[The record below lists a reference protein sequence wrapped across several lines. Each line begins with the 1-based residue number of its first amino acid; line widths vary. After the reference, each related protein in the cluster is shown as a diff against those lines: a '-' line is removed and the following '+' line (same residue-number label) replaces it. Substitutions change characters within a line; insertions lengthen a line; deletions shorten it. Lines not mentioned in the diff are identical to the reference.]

1 MFIEK
6 LLQLMAEKKASDL
19 FISAGSPICIKIQGT
34 IMPVNPAL
42 MDGEQTKKII
52 YEMLNPT
59 QQEVL
64 TKEQELNFSKP
75 MPGIGNFRV
84 NCFWQKGT
92 CGLVIR
98 YITSDIPKMQDLN
111 LPPVLASLIMEK
123 RGLVLVVGATGS
135 GKSTTL
141 ASMIDYRNMSGPGH
155 ILTMEDPVEYVF
167 TPKKCIINQR
177 EVGNDTHSFHDALRN
192 AMRQAPDIILIG
204 EIRDLETMRMALTYA
219 LSGHLCLATLHAN
232 NAYQAMNRVISFF
245 PLEVRPMLLQDLSV
259 SLKAVMSQRLIK
271 TLDGKRTPA
280 VEVLLNTR
288 NIQELIEKACAAK
301 NGHQFSALWRGVWQ
315 GLGYASQ
322 SDADAAFFRALAE
335 FVKVRRGAFD
345 AAERIR
351 SDVGADHQEIAAEL
365 PHQVELAFGAGKGA
379 APLRL
384 RHALEIAERL
394 ERHDLQ
400 AERRHDAGD
409 VLRRAVERQQIALE
423 DLDAGEP
430 GRRDRLE
437 LLGEPAAQGYGGD
450 GGLHPASAVELATIG
465 RLHRAIVAIP
475 EGPTRSSLQPST
487 PARARAGKR
496 QFASAAPRPRRL

>member
-34 IMPVNPAL
+34 IMPINPQM
-42 MDGEQTKKII
+42 MDGENTKKII
-52 YEMLNPT
+52 YEMLTPV
-59 QQEVL
+59 QQEIF

-75 MPGIGNFRV
+75 MPGLGNFRV

-98 YITSDIPKMQDLN
+98 YITADIPKMQDLN
-111 LPPVLASLIMEK
+111 LPPVLAQLIMEK

-141 ASMIDYRNMSGPGH
+141 ASMIDFRNAAGPGH

-259 SLKAVMSQRLIK
+259 SLKAVVSQRLIK
-271 TLDGKRTPA
+271 TIDGKRTPA

-288 NIQELIEKACAAK
+288 NIQELIEKGEINEIKEAMEKSMSPGSQTFEQDLFRLVRQQKISVDEALSNADSATNLGLLLGNSGIMPVMSEKAKQPSAAA
-301 NGHQFSALWRGVWQ
+301 G
-315 GLGYASQ
+315 
-322 SDADAAFFRALAE
+322 
-335 FVKVRRGAFD
+335 
-345 AAERIR
+345 
-351 SDVGADHQEIAAEL
+351 
-365 PHQVELAFGAGKGA
+365 GKGGG
-379 APLRL
+379 PSF
-384 RHALEIAERL
+384 
-394 ERHDLQ
+394 
-400 AERRHDAGD
+400 
-409 VLRRAVERQQIALE
+409 
-423 DLDAGEP
+423 GEFKIEEP
-430 GRRDRLE
+430 E
-437 LLGEPAAQGYGGD
+437 EKLG
-450 GGLHPASAVELATIG
+450 
-465 RLHRAIVAIP
+465 
-475 EGPTRSSLQPST
+475 
-487 PARARAGKR
+487 
-496 QFASAAPRPRRL
+496 